1 MNWRLLQRD
10 IKSTRLKELE
20 MEKDTYYHEVM
31 RLQSLTEKM
40 TTELNDEIPNTKK
53 ELKMRVDILNESMV
67 KMRER
72 LEEIDEENKRFEE
85 ETRKERHWITW
96 RNRLDNNILL
106 FMVMYRL
113 SQAGIR
119 GLSILLACVV
129 KKTCLTIQK
138 VPH

>member
-1 MNWRLLQRD
+1 MISSLKLSVHRLQIALRQKEDELRLLQRD

-72 LEEIDEENKRFEE
+72 LEEIDEENKRLKKRQGKRGTGLHG
-85 ETRKERHWITW
+85 ET
-96 RNRLDNNILL
+96 
-106 FMVMYRL
+106 
-113 SQAGIR
+113 G
-119 GLSILLACVV
+119 
-129 KKTCLTIQK
+129 
-138 VPH
+138 